1 MSSTA
6 AQGRG
11 DTVIRGATL
20 FNEGKRSEHDVLIR
34 GERIEQIGGSL
45 RARNPVTEIDAGGK
59 WLLPGLID
67 DQVHFREP
75 GHVQKGDI
83 ATESAAAVAGGV
95 TSFMDMP
102 NVSPAT
108 VTRQRLAAKYA
119 AASGRAYGNYAFYLG
134 ATESNFEEI
143 QALEGSETCG
153 VKVFMG
159 PSTGDL
165 LVEDPQALERIFA
178 NCPVLIATH
187 CEDRTRIEQNLA
199 RASEN
204 YGEEIPPSAHPE
216 IRDTECCYRSSSLAV
231 SLARKH
237 GSKLHVLHI
246 TTAKELE
253 LFDPCEDPGS
263 SGGIT
268 AEVCVHHL
276 WFSDGDYARL
286 GNRIKCNPAV
296 KSAQDRAALRA
307 ALGDGRLSVIATDHA
322 PHTAD
327 EKSAG
332 YLGAPAG
339 LPLVQH
345 SLLMLLDLARAG
357 HFTVER
363 AVEAA
368 CHTPLACT
376 ASPSEAIFARATS
389 RTACSWT
396 RTGTAGGTGES
407 PLQVPLVAPWK
418 GIASVLVSTRPSSTA
433 QGCGPTDGCLADR
446 PDRRCAAMNSRQAGH
461 EHGGE
466 ADHAGVPQR
475 GAVDG
480 VLSRRAGVYGGI

>member
-1 MSSTA
+1 MKSAA
-6 AQGRG
+6 AQRRG

-20 FNEGKRSEHDVLIR
+20 INEGKRHEQDVLIR
-34 GERIEQIGGSL
+34 GERIEQIGGSF
-45 RARNPVTEIDAGGK
+45 RARNPAVEIDAGGK

-108 VTRQRLAAKYA
+108 VTRERLAAKYA
-119 AASGRAYGNYAFYLG
+119 AASNRAHANYAFYLG
-134 ATESNFEEI
+134 ATESNLEEI
-143 QALEGSETCG
+143 QALEGSEACG

-187 CEDRTRIEQNLA
+187 CEDRSVIERNLG
-199 RASEN
+199 RAKRE
-204 YGEEIPPSAHPE
+204 YGQEIPPRAHPE
-216 IRDTECCYRSSSLAV
+216 IRDAECCFRSSSMAV
-231 SLARKH
+231 ELARKH
-237 GSKLHVLHI
+237 DAKLHVLHL
-246 TTAKELE
+246 TTARELD
-253 LFDPCEDPGS
+253 LFDALEDLGAS
-263 SGGIT
+263 SSIT

-276 WFSDGDYARL
+276 WFDERDYGNL
-286 GNRIKCNPAV
+286 GNRIKCNPAI
-296 KSAQDRAALRA
+296 KSGTDRKALRR
-307 ALGDGRLSVIATDHA
+307 ALRDGRISVIATDHA
-322 PHTAD
+322 PHTAE

-332 YLGAPAG
+332 YPDAPAG

-357 HFTVER
+357 HLTVER

-368 CHTPLACT
+368 CHAPARLYGIANRGFLREGYFADCVLIDPEGGQTVTRDSLLYKCGWSPL
-376 ASPSEAIFARATS
+376 EGHRFAARVDTTFVNGSVVFSGGRMCGPPA
-389 RTACSWT
+389 
-396 RTGTAGGTGES
+396 GTALTCN
-407 PLQVPLVAPWK
+407 A
-418 GIASVLVSTRPSSTA
+418 
-433 QGCGPTDGCLADR
+433 
-446 PDRRCAAMNSRQAGH
+446 
-461 EHGGE
+461 
-466 ADHAGVPQR
+466 HAGQ
-475 GAVDG
+475 D
-480 VLSRRAGVYGGI
+480 